1 MSGMKKLL
9 VTLALGATIVST
21 QAVAQDDRGGGRM
34 MQDMTRQQA
43 QQRADEMFQRFDTN
57 HNGVITRDEAQ
68 QVAAQFGN
76 RGQRMIERVFGNAQS
91 VTLQQFQAQS
101 LARFDRDDL
110 NHDGTV
116 TAAERQQ
123 VRAGLKAQRAAGQAP
138 AQPQPPPPPPGQ

>member
-1 MSGMKKLL
+1 MKKLL

>member
-1 MSGMKKLL
+1 MKKLL

-101 LARFDRDDL
+101 LARFDRDDF